1 MCLNAP
7 NPISISIFRSHP
19 RTGPPPLGALPPDP
33 RGGEGGVGK
42 GRAGMERAGKGE
54 GRERARRG
62 KEGEGEVCVI
72 AVGGID
78 PCVCVGLD
86 AYIQGG

>member
-1 MCLNAP
+1 
-7 NPISISIFRSHP
+7 
-19 RTGPPPLGALPPDP
+19 
-33 RGGEGGVGK
+33 
-42 GRAGMERAGKGE
+42 MERAGKGE

-78 PCVCVGLD
+78 PLRMRRPRCVHSGW
-86 AYIQGG
+86 IGPE